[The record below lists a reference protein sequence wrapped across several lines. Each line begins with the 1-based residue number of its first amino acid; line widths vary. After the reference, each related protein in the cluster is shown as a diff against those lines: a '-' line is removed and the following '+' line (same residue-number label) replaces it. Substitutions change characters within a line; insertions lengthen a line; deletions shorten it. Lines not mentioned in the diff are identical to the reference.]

1 VIIEFSF
8 DFFFQISLSSN
19 ESALIEYN
27 KQLNSYANLRDFLMT
42 FVTNFVIA
50 GSNSI
55 SLQASFL
62 VQLTQATNQL
72 TRSAVVIITFQCII
86 SFINDSIFEFRRLH
100 LKGVIN

>member
-1 VIIEFSF
+1 
-8 DFFFQISLSSN
+8 
-19 ESALIEYN
+19 
-27 KQLNSYANLRDFLMT
+27 MT

-72 TRSAVVIITFQCII
+72 TRSATVIHSNI
-86 SFINDSIFEFRRLH
+86 SSLS
-100 LKGVIN
+100 